1 MLVTNRGF
9 NFYVNWDNMDV
20 YKDFD
25 IELHAMN
32 SLVRCEDFDSTFK
45 KLLKKLPTAAA
56 TFPYLFA
63 LSKSEREV
71 I

>member
-1 MLVTNRGF
+1 
-9 NFYVNWDNMDV
+9 MDV